1 MQLGCQEGARS
12 LPVRV
17 LLVEDDAALAAAMC
31 AYLEDKGFAVDR
43 AESLAAAR
51 AALPLAPWHAVL
63 LDLHLPDGEGLSL
76 IPAIRHRAPA
86 LPIIVLTAR
95 DQVSDRIRGLD
106 AGADDYLV
114 KPFDPDELLARL
126 RAVERRGRG
135 ADSSVVRAGPLSIDL
150 GRMVVSREGQPVALT
165 AKEWSLLRVLASRLD
180 RIHLKSALVEALYG
194 FDDEVGSNTVEVF
207 VHNLRRKLGPDS
219 IQTVRGLGYR
229 LCGSAA

>member
-1 MQLGCQEGARS
+1 M
-12 LPVRV
+12 RV
-17 LLVEDDAALAAAMC
+17 LLVEDDAALAEAMS
-31 AYLEDKGFAVDR
+31 AYLVGKGFAVDR
-43 AESLAAAR
+43 VASLAAAR

-63 LDLHLPDGEGLSL
+63 LDLHLPDGDGLEL

-135 ADSSVVRAGPLSIDL
+135 GADSALVQAGALQIDL
-150 GRMVVSREGQPVALT
+150 SRMAVCRDGEPVTLT
-165 AKEWSLLRVLASRLD
+165 AKEWSLLRVLALRLD

-207 VHNLRRKLGPDS
+207 IHNLRRKLGTDS

-229 LCGSAA
+229 LSGGTR

>member
-1 MQLGCQEGARS
+1 MQVGCQEGAR
-12 LPVRV
+12 
-17 LLVEDDAALAAAMC
+17 
-31 AYLEDKGFAVDR
+31 
-43 AESLAAAR
+43 SLAAAR

-126 RAVERRGRG
+126 RAVERRRSG
-135 ADSSVVRAGPLSIDL
+135 AASALLQLPGLSIDL
-150 GRMVVSREGQPVALT
+150 GRMAVQLDGQAVELT
-165 AKEWSLLRVLASRLD
+165 AKEWAVLRVLAQRPD
-180 RIHLKSALVEALYG
+180 RIHPRESLLDALYG
-194 FDDEVGSNTVEVF
+194 LDADASSNTLEVF
-207 VHNLRRKLGPDS
+207 ISNLRRKIGRER
-219 IQTVRGLGYR
+219 IQTLRGLGYK
-229 LCGSAA
+229 LNTAATGT

>member
-1 MQLGCQEGARS
+1 
-12 LPVRV
+12 VRV
-17 LLVEDDAALAAAMC
+17 LLVEDDAVLAEAMA
-31 AYLEDKGFAVDR
+31 AYLEGKGFAVDR
-43 AESLAAAR
+43 VDSLAAAR
-51 AALPLAPWHAVL
+51 AALPLAPWHALL
-63 LDLHLPDGEGLSL
+63 LDLHLPDGDGLSL

-95 DQVSDRIRGLD
+95 DQVTDRIRGLD

-135 ADSSVVRAGPLSIDL
+135 GADSAVVQAGALEIDL
-150 GRMVVSREGQPVALT
+150 GRLAVSRDGTPVSLT

-180 RIHLKSALVEALYG
+180 RIHLKGALMEALYG
-194 FDDEVGSNTVEVF
+194 FNDEVGSNTVEVF
-207 VHNLRRKLGPDS
+207 IHNLRRKLGPDS

-229 LCGSAA
+229 LSGTRGER

>member
-1 MQLGCQEGARS
+1 M
-12 LPVRV
+12 RV
-17 LLVEDDAALAAAMC
+17 LLVEDDAALAEAMA
-31 AYLEDKGFAVDR
+31 AYLEGKGFAVDR
-43 AESLAAAR
+43 VASLAAAR
-51 AALPLAPWHAVL
+51 AALPLAPWHALL
-63 LDLHLPDGEGLSL
+63 LDLHLPDGDGLGL

-135 ADSSVVRAGPLSIDL
+135 GADSALVQAGALQIDL
-150 GRMVVSREGQPVALT
+150 GRMAVSRDGEPVTLT
-165 AKEWSLLRVLASRLD
+165 AKEWSLLRVLALRLD

-207 VHNLRRKLGPDS
+207 IHNLRRKLGTDS

-229 LCGSAA
+229 LSGGTR

>member
-1 MQLGCQEGARS
+1 M
-12 LPVRV
+12 RV
-17 LLVEDDAALAAAMC
+17 LLVEDDAALAEAMS
-31 AYLEDKGFAVDR
+31 AYLECKGFAVDR
-43 AESLAAAR
+43 VASLAAAR

-63 LDLHLPDGEGLSL
+63 LDLHLPDGDGLEL

-86 LPIIVLTAR
+86 LPIVVLTAR

-135 ADSSVVRAGPLSIDL
+135 GADSALVQAGALQIDL
-150 GRMVVSREGQPVALT
+150 SRMAVCRDGEPVTLT
-165 AKEWSLLRVLASRLD
+165 AKEWSLLRVLALRLD

-207 VHNLRRKLGPDS
+207 IHNLRRKLGTDS

-229 LCGSAA
+229 LSGGTR

>member
-1 MQLGCQEGARS
+1 M
-12 LPVRV
+12 RV
-17 LLVEDDAALAAAMC
+17 LLVEDDAALAEAMS
-31 AYLEDKGFAVDR
+31 AYLEGKGFAVDR
-43 AESLAAAR
+43 VASLAAAR

-63 LDLHLPDGEGLSL
+63 LDLHLPDGDGLEL

-135 ADSSVVRAGPLSIDL
+135 GADSALVQAGALQIDL
-150 GRMVVSREGQPVALT
+150 SRMAVCRDGEPVTLT
-165 AKEWSLLRVLASRLD
+165 AKEWSLLRVLALRLD

-207 VHNLRRKLGPDS
+207 IHNLRRKLGTDS

-229 LCGSAA
+229 LSGGTR